1 VKGTGGY
8 LLRRVA
14 GVLPVLA
21 VAVVLAFAANKSVPG
36 DPILMMLGDQS
47 ANVDLS
53 RKLRSEYGLDR
64 PVLVQFADYAAGLL
78 RGDLGLSFRF
88 PGTPVTR
95 VIADGLWI
103 SPLLALG
110 ALAIAFPIG
119 VAVGIFA
126 AVRRNTVA
134 DFGVM
139 LILVAGLSI
148 PNFALATFFVWLF
161 SLKLGALPVAG
172 WDKWQHAVL
181 PVLILAIPPAA
192 YIARLAR
199 TFMLEVLQQDYMRTA
214 RAKGLPEYQVIW
226 RHGLRNVLV
235 PILTVTGVIF
245 GGLITS
251 TFVIET
257 IFNIPGLGRIAI
269 QSIFARDYPVTTGIV
284 LLFTFFY
291 VAINLVVDVLYVAI
305 DPRLRLEARR

>member
-1 VKGTGGY
+1 VY
-8 LLRRVA
+8 LIRRIA
-14 GVLPVLA
+14 GILPVLA

-36 DPILMMLGDQS
+36 DPVLMMLGDQS
-47 ANVDLS
+47 ANVELA
-53 RKLRSEYGLDR
+53 RKLRGEYGLDR
-64 PVLVQFADYAAGLL
+64 PVLVQFGDYVAGLV

-88 PGTPVTR
+88 PGVPVAQ

-103 SPLLALG
+103 SPFLAIG

-126 AVRRNTVA
+126 AIRRNTLA
-134 DFGVM
+134 DVGVM
-139 LILVAGLSI
+139 LVLVAGLSI
-148 PNFALATFFVWLF
+148 PNFALATFFVWLL
-161 SLKLGALPVAG
+161 SLKFGALPVAG
-172 WDKWQHAVL
+172 WDKWQHVVL

-199 TFMLEVLQQDYMRTA
+199 TFMLEVLQQDYIRTA
-214 RAKGLPEYQVIW
+214 RAKGLPERQVIW

-235 PILTVTGVIF
+235 PILTVTGVIL

-251 TFVIET
+251 TFVVET

-284 LLFTFFY
+284 LLFTLFY
-291 VAINLVVDVLYVAI
+291 VTINLVVDLLYVAI